1 MRRIDPGKTSGRRL
15 AALQGRLNRAFALT
29 RIRRLQTRL
38 DAAFG
43 RRAADRNH
51 PFPSRPARRPV
62 LHSEVAMMTTAEV
75 NSWLADAT
83 PGDRLVYQQVCIS
96 RERRDLSDSRSAWR
110 IVVIQRDQYVTLS

>member
-1 MRRIDPGKTSGRRL
+1 RRL

-29 RIRRLQTRL
+29 RIRRLQRRL

-51 PFPSRPARRPV
+51 PFPSRSARRS
-62 LHSEVAMMTTAEV
+62 LDGEVATITTAEF

-83 PGDRLVYQQVCIS
+83 PGDRLVYHQVCLA
-96 RERRDLSDSRSAWR
+96 RECRGWSDSRSVWR
-110 IVVIQRDQYVTLS
+110 IVLIQRDQYVTLS